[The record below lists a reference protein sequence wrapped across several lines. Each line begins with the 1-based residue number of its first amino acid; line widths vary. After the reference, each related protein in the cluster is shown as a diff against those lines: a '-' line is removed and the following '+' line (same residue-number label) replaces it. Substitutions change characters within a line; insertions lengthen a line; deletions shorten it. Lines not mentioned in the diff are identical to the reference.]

1 MEYINS
7 LRNIRY
13 EHILSRFLVL
23 GNIMVASSSVRRGPY
38 WHLIETC
45 LFSGEYSSH
54 IEAILYSVSECL
66 DLSPS
71 SLFEAYASQMGYS
84 MMKSNEGDFTRI
96 PPHLIGF
103 EDRKQAACFTLS
115 AFAPTYI
122 ASQSRSKFEVHCK
135 LVGASPETT
144 YLECFGNIVGAVSAY
159 WFLHHSD
166 EGDNA
171 QELEQY
177 LWQTSYGTDFG
188 RDLQD
193 NADAVALAVVR
204 SLSDQAISSA
214 GDIYQNLEAKGK
226 KIAETFA
233 KLVKYRLGDSCEVHE
248 PNLPAFSIS
257 IVLRTLAW
265 LLRKS
270 REAPMKPMTYHIL
283 HGLFAAIHQSPVVNE
298 QLRLAN
304 ALAVWISLRWE
315 DFVDSTLLHLLV
327 QHSTTLL
334 TEPDLAHAAQSM
346 LEWAFSLYQELKI
359 KDTAFSDI
367 IIRICSISHEYA
379 RSRYDDLQ
387 KLGLSLMGWVDKQA
401 VLLSGA
407 AVHTQV
413 LRALPT
419 WPYPAAPDLAHIA
432 SEKSSES
439 LAAILL
445 DDRITYNKFRLV
457 RYMYDHI
464 LKGGKLKDY
473 IPKLNF
479 WHLKDCIP
487 VKTEFQH
494 EDIEAFASLLF
505 LNHGDIGGLTGE
517 HRPSIY
523 DQYRRAFAHKN
534 ESAQS
539 PRFIREVVTYALFQQ
554 LDNHSSNHVFS
565 AYRTLRRIMAVLDHL
580 ETHNGPRDYNS
591 ELGYLRAF
599 PRRAGTR
606 PTCKLTEVL
615 ALDSMH
621 EFTAN
626 FSKWV
631 MVFSTKL
638 SDCLAEY
645 DTFFAQLSPILST
658 DADFARELLPILIH
672 GILRTEITDGKYT
685 SKAYRRL
692 LTDYLTSVLVSEH
705 ASVASRQSVID
716 TVLHLRQFPPLK
728 DVPLSSNRWLKLDYE
743 LLAKSAVI
751 CGAYTTALLFLELNV
766 DHSLQQSKT
775 LTSSEE
781 LFYEIYSHIDEPDGF
796 YGIKPA
802 DLHQFLSRR
811 YHHEKQWDK
820 ALQFH
825 GATLEAEPDNTTST
839 DSLLQSLSSWG
850 FNHLVMNTLRSTS
863 STGTT
868 SLDYR
873 LGWRTET
880 WDLPERKEYSSE
892 SSLYFAIRAVYQ
904 ERNSRLVDEVIDKGM
919 SCTMERLR
927 TLGSE
932 NLIEIREIVRE
943 IMCLKEVNDWRRR
956 TIQTRLQTRQVKT
969 GDWSKYIEI
978 DSHFECVYSSFIPE
992 THTHF

>member
-1 MEYINS
+1 
-7 LRNIRY
+7 
-13 EHILSRFLVL
+13 
-23 GNIMVASSSVRRGPY
+23 MVASSSVRRGTY

-54 IEAILYSVSECL
+54 IEAILFSASECL
-66 DLSPS
+66 DLDPS
-71 SLFEAYASQMGYS
+71 SLFETYASQMGYS

-103 EDRKQAACFTLS
+103 EDRKQAASFTLS

-122 ASQSRSKFEVHCK
+122 ASQFGPQFEAHCK
-135 LVGASPETT
+135 LVGVSPEAT
-144 YLECFGNIVGAVSAY
+144 YLECFGDIVGTVSAY
-159 WFLHHSD
+159 WFLHHSG
-166 EGDNA
+166 EGANI
-171 QELEQY
+171 QELEQ
-177 LWQTSYGTDFG
+177 LLRQTSYGAYFDRDF
-188 RDLQD
+188 QN
-193 NADAVALAVVR
+193 NADAVALTVVR
-204 SLSDQAISSA
+204 SLSDQVISSA
-214 GDIYQNLEAKGK
+214 GDIHENLKARGK
-226 KIAETFA
+226 ANADTFVE
-233 KLVKYRLGDSCEVHE
+233 LVKYRLSDRCDLHE

-257 IVLRTLAW
+257 VVLRTLSW
-265 LLRKS
+265 LLNKS
-270 REAPMKPMTYHIL
+270 HEAPMKPMTYHIL

-315 DFVDSTLLHLLV
+315 DFVDVTLLHSLV
-327 QHSTTLL
+327 QGSTTLL

-346 LEWAFSLYQELKI
+346 LEWAFGLYQKRKI

-387 KLGLSLMGWVDKQA
+387 KLGLSLMVWIDKQA
-401 VLLSGA
+401 ILLSGA
-407 AVHTQV
+407 AVHLQV

-419 WPYPAAPDLAHIA
+419 WPYLAMPDLAHIA
-432 SEKSSES
+432 SEQSSES
-439 LAAILL
+439 LASLLL
-445 DDRITYNKFRLV
+445 DDRITYNKFRIV
-457 RYMYDHI
+457 RCLYDHI
-464 LKGGKLKDY
+464 RKGGKLKDY
-473 IPKLNF
+473 VPKLDF
-479 WHLKDCIP
+479 WRLKDCIP
-487 VKTEFQH
+487 VKTELQR

-505 LNHGDIGGLTGE
+505 LNRGDIGGLTGE
-517 HRPSIY
+517 HRPSVY
-523 DQYRRAFAHKN
+523 DRYRHAFTHKN
-534 ESAQS
+534 EPAQN
-539 PRFIREVVTYALFQQ
+539 PCFIRQVVTYVLSQK
-554 LDNHSSNHVFS
+554 LNNHSSNHVFS
-565 AYRTLRRIMAVLDHL
+565 VYQTLRRIMAVLNHL
-580 ETHNGPRDYNS
+580 ETHSGPDDYNS

-606 PTCKLTEVL
+606 PPCKLTEVL
-615 ALDSMH
+615 TLDSML
-621 EFTAN
+621 EFTVN

-645 DTFFAQLSPILST
+645 DIFFAQLSPILST
-658 DADFARELLPILIH
+658 DADLARELLPILIH
-672 GILRTEITDGKYT
+672 SILRTEITDGKYT
-685 SKAYRRL
+685 SKTYRHL
-692 LTDYLTSVLVSEH
+692 LTDYLTSILISDH

-728 DVPLSSNRWLKLDYE
+728 DAPLSSNRWLNLDYE
-743 LLAKSAVI
+743 LLAKNAVV

-766 DHSLQQSKT
+766 DHPLQQSKVT
-775 LTSSEE
+775 TSSEE

-811 YHHEKQWDK
+811 YHHEKQWEK

-825 GATLEAEPDNTTST
+825 GATLEAEPDNATST
-839 DSLLQSLSSWG
+839 DGLLQSISSWG

-863 STGTT
+863 STSST

-892 SSLYFAIRAVYQ
+892 SSLYFAVRAVYQ
-904 ERNSRLVDEVIDKGM
+904 ERNSSLTDAVIDKGL

-927 TLGSE
+927 ILGSE

-943 IMCLKEVNDWRRR
+943 IMCLKEVDDWRKGP
-956 TIQTRLQTRQVKT
+956 IQTRLQTCQVKSD
-969 GDWSKYIEI
+969 DWSKYIEI
-978 DSHFECVYSSFIPE
+978 DSHFECVDFSFISE
-992 THTHF
+992 IYTHS

>member
-1 MEYINS
+1 
-7 LRNIRY
+7 
-13 EHILSRFLVL
+13 
-23 GNIMVASSSVRRGPY
+23 
-38 WHLIETC
+38 
-45 LFSGEYSSH
+45 
-54 IEAILYSVSECL
+54 
-66 DLSPS
+66 
-71 SLFEAYASQMGYS
+71 
-84 MMKSNEGDFTRI
+84 
-96 PPHLIGF
+96 
-103 EDRKQAACFTLS
+103 
-115 AFAPTYI
+115 
-122 ASQSRSKFEVHCK
+122 
-135 LVGASPETT
+135 
-144 YLECFGNIVGAVSAY
+144 
-159 WFLHHSD
+159 
-166 EGDNA
+166 
-171 QELEQY
+171 
-177 LWQTSYGTDFG
+177 
-188 RDLQD
+188 
-193 NADAVALAVVR
+193 
-204 SLSDQAISSA
+204 
-214 GDIYQNLEAKGK
+214 
-226 KIAETFA
+226 
-233 KLVKYRLGDSCEVHE
+233 
-248 PNLPAFSIS
+248 
-257 IVLRTLAW
+257 
-265 LLRKS
+265 
-270 REAPMKPMTYHIL
+270 
-283 HGLFAAIHQSPVVNE
+283 
-298 QLRLAN
+298 
-304 ALAVWISLRWE
+304 
-315 DFVDSTLLHLLV
+315 
-327 QHSTTLL
+327 
-334 TEPDLAHAAQSM
+334 
-346 LEWAFSLYQELKI
+346 
-359 KDTAFSDI
+359 
-367 IIRICSISHEYA
+367 
-379 RSRYDDLQ
+379 
-387 KLGLSLMGWVDKQA
+387 
-401 VLLSGA
+401 
-407 AVHTQV
+407 
-413 LRALPT
+413 
-419 WPYPAAPDLAHIA
+419 
-432 SEKSSES
+432 
-439 LAAILL
+439 
-445 DDRITYNKFRLV
+445 
-457 RYMYDHI
+457 MYDHI

-473 IPKLNF
+473 IPKLDF

-487 VKTEFQH
+487 VKTELQH

-523 DQYRRAFAHKN
+523 DQYRRAFNHKN

-554 LDNHSSNHVFS
+554 LNNHSSSHVFS

-580 ETHNGPRDYNS
+580 ETHNGPREYNS

-606 PTCKLTEVL
+606 PPCKLTEVL
-615 ALDSMH
+615 ALDSML

-645 DTFFAQLSPILST
+645 DTFFAQLSPILSI
-658 DADFARELLPILIH
+658 DADLARELLPVLIH
-672 GILRTEITDGKYT
+672 GILRTEITDGKYI

-743 LLAKSAVI
+743 LLAKNAVI

-775 LTSSEE
+775 STSSEE

-850 FNHLVMNTLRSTS
+850 FSHLVMNTLRSTS

-943 IMCLKEVNDWRRR
+943 IMCLKEVNDWRRG
-956 TIQTRLQTRQVKT
+956 TIQTQTRQVKI
-969 GDWSKYIEI
+969 GNWSKYIEI
-978 DSHFECVYSSFIPE
+978 DSHFECVHSSFIPE
-992 THTHF
+992 THTHFLDLEPIMATRISLLHSVRQKEERQQIGNMTTSFTNDLKELEKRCLIRLSQAARGANQVQIALNSIMRAHKLYPQSSPEVSEEFANVLWEQGEQAIAIQYLQKVVDPLDQSQNCDVQMTTYRALFRARLVGSSRLRLEIPLISASGILDGHRMLGKANNHLGGLPTESHS